1 MEKMICNNDH
11 RVQGDWSLIWNLQIL
26 PKAKHFLWLTL
37 RGCLPTRTRLQQKKE
52 KINYHMN
59 LIFNLLDSLPV
70 DNRCVF
76 AITLWCIWKCKN
88 DKIWKERNPSPSVSF
103 SQAMQFLFEWSKARG
118 FNDNETQPVRTNG
131 SNTCTWK
138 KSDHN
143 FVKLNVD
150 VAIFKQQYVHG
161 AGIIQWLKLGLLC
174 KPFNG

>member
-1 MEKMICNNDH
+1 
-11 RVQGDWSLIWNLQIL
+11 
-26 PKAKHFLWLTL
+26 
-37 RGCLPTRTRLQQKKE
+37 
-52 KINYHMN
+52 N

-70 DNRCVF
+70 DNRC
-76 AITLWCIWKCKN
+76 N

-143 FVKLNVD
+143 FVKLNLD

-161 AGIIQWLKLGLLC
+161 AGIIQWLKLGLLESC
-174 KPFNG
+174 QSILCNFPNSRVTLIRRQANQVAYTIARTSRLDASNNIF